1 MEHEINCNDCASCS
15 DCNGSCSSCS
25 ECATSA
31 APTAH
36 LQEAQIAA
44 ENIYDGKILKLTRD
58 TVKLE
63 NGQTATR
70 EVIHHPGGA
79 CIVPLTD
86 AMEVLMVRQFRYP
99 HNEIT
104 LEVPAGKLEYGEESV
119 ACAIRELQEEVG
131 ATAKQIFYLGCLYPT
146 PAYDKEVI
154 HMYLATGLTFADSNP
169 DADEFLDVVKLPL
182 TQVISMIMDNKVP
195 DAKTQLALLKTMQMM
210 YTS

>member
-1 MEHEINCNDCASCS
+1 MEHEINCSDCASCS
-15 DCNGSCSSCS
+15 SCEGGCSSCS
-25 ECATSA
+25 GCDT
-31 APTAH
+31 PTDSIAH
-36 LQEAQIAA
+36 LHETQIAT
-44 ENIYDGKILKLTRD
+44 ETIYDGRILKVTND

-63 NGQTATR
+63 NGQTAPR

-104 LEVPAGKLEYGEESV
+104 LEIPAGKLEYGEDPK

-131 ATAKQIFYLGCLYPT
+131 ATAAQVFYLGCLYPT

-169 DADEFLDVVKLPL
+169 DENEFLDVVKLPL

-195 DAKTQLALLKTMQMM
+195 DAKTQLALLKTMQML

>member
-1 MEHEINCNDCASCS
+1 MEHEINCSNCTSC
-15 DCNGSCSSCS
+15 DGSCSSCS
-25 ECATSA
+25 ECNT
-31 APTAH
+31 PTAPAAH
-36 LQEAQIAA
+36 LHETQIAT
-44 ENIYDGKILKLTRD
+44 ETVYNGRILKLTND

-63 NGQTATR
+63 NGQTAQR

-104 LEVPAGKLEYGEESV
+104 LEVPAGKLEYGEDPK
-119 ACAIRELQEEVG
+119 ACAVRELQEEVG

-154 HMYLATGLTFADSNP
+154 HMYLATGLTFAERNP
-169 DADEFLDVVKLPL
+169 DADEFLDVVKMPL
-182 TQVISMIMDNKVP
+182 TQVVSMVMDNRVP

>member
-1 MEHEINCNDCASCS
+1 MEHEINCSNCTSC
-15 DCNGSCSSCS
+15 DGSCSSCS
-25 ECATSA
+25 ECNT
-31 APTAH
+31 PTAPAAH
-36 LQEAQIAA
+36 LHETQIAT
-44 ENIYDGKILKLTRD
+44 ETVYNGRILELTND

-63 NGQTATR
+63 NGQTAQR

-104 LEVPAGKLEYGEESV
+104 LEVPAGKLEYGEDPK
-119 ACAIRELQEEVG
+119 ACAVRELQEEVG

-154 HMYLATGLTFADSNP
+154 HMYLATGLTFAERNP
-169 DADEFLDVVKLPL
+169 DADEFLDVVKMPL
-182 TQVISMIMDNKVP
+182 TQVVSMVMDNRVP

>member
-1 MEHEINCNDCASCS
+1 MEHEITCSNCTNCD
-15 DCNGSCSSCS
+15 GSCSSCS
-25 ECATSA
+25 ECDT
-31 APTAH
+31 PTATAAH
-36 LQEAQIAA
+36 LHETQIAT
-44 ENIYDGKILKLTRD
+44 ETVYNGRILKLTND

-63 NGQTATR
+63 NGQAAQR

-104 LEVPAGKLEYGEESV
+104 LEVPAGKLEYGEDPK
-119 ACAIRELQEEVG
+119 ACAVRELQEEVG

-154 HMYLATGLTFADSNP
+154 HMYLATGLTFAERNP
-169 DADEFLDVVKLPL
+169 DADEFLDVVKMPL
-182 TQVISMIMDNKVP
+182 TQVVSMVMDNRVP
-195 DAKTQLALLKTMQMM
+195 DAKTQLALLKTMHMM

>member
-1 MEHEINCNDCASCS
+1 MEHEINCSNCTSC
-15 DCNGSCSSCS
+15 DGSCTSCS
-25 ECATSA
+25 ECNT
-31 APTAH
+31 PTAPAAH
-36 LQEAQIAA
+36 LHETQIAT
-44 ENIYDGKILKLTRD
+44 ETVYNGRILELTND

-63 NGQTATR
+63 NGQTAQR

-104 LEVPAGKLEYGEESV
+104 LEVPAGKLEYGEDPK
-119 ACAIRELQEEVG
+119 ACAVRELQEEVG

-154 HMYLATGLTFADSNP
+154 HMYLATGLTFAERNP
-169 DADEFLDVVKLPL
+169 DADEFLDVVKMPL
-182 TQVISMIMDNKVP
+182 TQVVSMVMDNRVP